1 MGWQDWVF
9 EFRAP
14 AAEAA
19 SYKFEVSVPEGIR
32 ITHLTLMAIGDTQPP
47 TGATGASYTRINHRN
62 GVISVSGCTE
72 DAEYVSSGRLRVE
85 PGGWIRTAAYCGLAI
100 IALLIFAR
108 VFASRFELKDS
119 DRHTDIVFLFSTF
132 LFVVGTAVVTM
143 LIRVGEHQLMTKM
156 LEYLRFTATAFA
168 IPSFGAVLALVFC
181 GNSGQLKQFIIGFAL
196 FAGLLDAL
204 LFYALYRKSKT

>member
-1 MGWQDWVF
+1 
-9 EFRAP
+9 
-14 AAEAA
+14 
-19 SYKFEVSVPEGIR
+19 
-32 ITHLTLMAIGDTQPP
+32 
-47 TGATGASYTRINHRN
+47 
-62 GVISVSGCTE
+62 
-72 DAEYVSSGRLRVE
+72 
-85 PGGWIRTAAYCGLAI
+85 
-100 IALLIFAR
+100 
-108 VFASRFELKDS
+108 
-119 DRHTDIVFLFSTF
+119 
-132 LFVVGTAVVTM
+132 M